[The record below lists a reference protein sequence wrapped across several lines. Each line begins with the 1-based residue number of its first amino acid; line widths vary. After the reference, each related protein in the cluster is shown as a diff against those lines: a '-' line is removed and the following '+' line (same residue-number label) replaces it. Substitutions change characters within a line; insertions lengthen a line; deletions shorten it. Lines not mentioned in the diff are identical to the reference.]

1 MAAVALGANVIE
13 KHFTT
18 SKKLS
23 GPDQRAS
30 LSENELTNLIK
41 SIRKVEVSLGSNQ
54 KNPSLEE
61 LRNSKFIRKFIVAKK
76 KINKGE
82 KLSENNITTKEH

>member
-76 KINKGE
+76 KN
-82 KLSENNITTKEH
+82 

>member
-41 SIRKVEVSLGSNQ
+41 SIRKVEVSLEVI

-76 KINKGE
+76 N
-82 KLSENNITTKEH
+82 